1 MAQLSVRGSGV
12 RFARLVLRKD
22 SQVTTHPSTLR
33 LPFIVMRYL
42 TKDSYES
49 FIMECDNDFEFS
61 RFTSE
66 KLSFGYFD
74 NYKNPPK

>member
-12 RFARLVLRKD
+12 RFARLLQKV
-22 SQVTTHPSTLR
+22 SQVPTYLSTLR

-49 FIMECDNDFEFS
+49 FIMECDNDFEVVSTIQDF
-61 RFTSE
+61 
-66 KLSFGYFD
+66 KLAAGLGSLLL
-74 NYKNPPK
+74 KN